1 MIAERDARP
10 MIARHLEAAG
20 VPPRF
25 RDNRLEGFQA
35 REGTKAALAAA
46 HRLVGDP
53 GRDRGLVLSGPPGTG
68 KTHLAVGI
76 LAARADAWLR
86 AYPVAIMEPNPREV
100 IVRPNL
106 RQRFVVVPTLL
117 DRIRT
122 GIEYHDSDDPLPGL
136 MAADLLVL
144 DDLGRE
150 KSTDWVLERLYVL
163 VNDRYN
169 EQRPTIATT
178 NYTPGELSDR
188 GYEAIVSR
196 LAAGS
201 DLVRLTAG
209 DYRREPER
217 P

>member
-1 MIAERDARP
+1 MIATRDARP
-10 MIARHLEAAG
+10 IVARHLEAAG

-46 HRLVGDP
+46 QRLVGDP
-53 GRDRGLVLSGPPGTG
+53 ARDRGLVLSGPPGTG

-76 LAARADAWLR
+76 LAARADAWLT
-86 AYPVAIMEPNPREV
+86 AYPVAVEEPTPRDV
-100 IVRPNL
+100 RVRPNL
-106 RQRFVVVPTLL
+106 AQRFVVVPTLL

-163 VNDRYN
+163 VNERYN
-169 EQRPTIATT
+169 QQRPTIVTT
-178 NYTPGELSDR
+178 NYTPDALADR

-196 LAAGS
+196 LIAGAE
-201 DLVRLTAG
+201 LVRLTG
-209 DYRREPER
+209 SDFRSGGR